1 MDIFIDKKQLQVA
14 IELDMLNGVYD
25 SFPTLE
31 VKLEKIVFKLKISNS
46 IFSNYELQLLKENDY
61 L

>member
-25 SFPTLE
+25 SFPTLKM
-31 VKLEKIVFKLKISNS
+31 KLEKIVFKLNISNS
-46 IFSNYELQLLKENDY
+46 IFYNYELQLLKENDY